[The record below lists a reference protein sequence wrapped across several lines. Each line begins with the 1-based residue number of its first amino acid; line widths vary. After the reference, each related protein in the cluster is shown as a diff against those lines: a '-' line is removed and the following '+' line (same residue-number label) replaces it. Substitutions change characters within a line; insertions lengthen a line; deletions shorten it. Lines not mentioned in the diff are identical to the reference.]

1 MGERHIGKGFMNS
14 TQKKEGRTMT
24 YKQRFWIFALMDSFI
39 ILTAV
44 LYGTFL
50 VNAYITVGMTDLV
63 LFAVMFIL
71 VSLFFSMVFKLYRKA
86 WEYASI
92 EEWFVIF
99 KVVSCSI
106 VTVAILQSVL
116 MQNVFVRLLVA
127 VGLLNLT
134 FMGGARF
141 CWRIFRDSVLNSRQ
155 KKTRILI
162 VGAGSAG
169 RIVAEHL
176 RKNVHSKI
184 QPVGFMDDDPAK
196 QHLHILG
203 LPVLGETKDI
213 QSIAEVWG
221 VDEIILAIP
230 SLPKSTLSRIY
241 KRCASTNCTTKIV
254 PGLDEIL
261 SGKAPVSEFR
271 DVQVEDLLGRDPVQL
286 DLEKIEETIT
296 NQVVLITGAGGSIGS
311 EICRQLAKFKPR
323 QMILLGHGEMSIYH
337 IEMELIHSED
347 AADIEIITEIADIQ
361 DFNKMMYV
369 MGNHLPDLVFHAAAH
384 KHVPLMERNPDEAV
398 KNNLIGTMNV
408 AKAANW
414 HGVKTFVLISSDKAV
429 HPTSVMGATKRL
441 AEMVVQNMNQNSKTK
456 FVVVRFGN
464 VLGSRGSVI
473 PLFKKQIQAGGPVT
487 VTHPD
492 MVRYFMTIPEAS
504 RLCIQASVL
513 AGGGEIFVLDMGEP
527 VKIIDLAKKLITLSG
542 YTLEDIEIQY
552 TGIRTGE
559 KLVEELLDQD
569 EMNVEQVFQHIYIGN
584 SQPIDM
590 KLIDLFIQ
598 EYAMFT
604 GEQLKEQLF
613 MLTDNQRERA
623 VGLVMEG

>member
-1 MGERHIGKGFMNS
+1 MS
-14 TQKKEGRTMT
+14 
-24 YKQRFWIFALMDSFI
+24 YKQRFWIFALIDSFI
-39 ILTAV
+39 ILTAI

-50 VNAYITVGMTDLV
+50 VNAYITVEMTYLIM
-63 LFAVMFIL
+63 LAVMLMIVTL
-71 VSLFFSMVFKLYRKA
+71 VFSMVFKLYRKA

-106 VTVAILQSVL
+106 LTVAILQSIM

-141 CWRIFRDSVLNSRQ
+141 CWRLFRDSVLNSHQ

-162 VGAGSAG
+162 IGAGSAG
-169 RIVAEHL
+169 RMVAGHL
-176 RKNVHSKI
+176 LKNINSQI
-184 QPVGFMDDDPAK
+184 QPVGFIDDDPAK
-196 QHLHILG
+196 QHLHIFG
-203 LPVLGETKDI
+203 MPVLGKAKDI
-213 QSIAEVWG
+213 QSIVKAWG
-221 VDEIILAIP
+221 VEEIILAIP
-230 SLPKSTLSRIY
+230 SLPKATLSQIY
-241 KRCASTNCTTKIV
+241 QLCLSTPCVTKIL

-261 SGKAPVSEFR
+261 SGKAPISEFR
-271 DVQVEDLLGRDPVQL
+271 DVKVEDLLGRDPVQL
-286 DLEKIEETIT
+286 DLEKIEETIKDR
-296 NQVVLITGAGGSIGS
+296 VVLITGAGGSIGS
-311 EICRQLAKFKPR
+311 EICRQLAKFEPK
-323 QMILLGHGEMSIYH
+323 QMILLGHGETSIYH
-337 IEMELIHSED
+337 IEMELAHSED
-347 AADIEIITEIADIQ
+347 TADIEIITEIADIQ

-369 MGNHLPDLVFHAAAH
+369 MGKYLPDFVFHAAAH

-408 AKAANW
+408 ARAANW
-414 HGVKTFVLISSDKAV
+414 HGVQTFVLISSDKAV

-441 AEMVVQNMNQNSKTK
+441 AEMVVQNMNHDSKTK

-473 PLFKKQIQAGGPVT
+473 PLFKKQIQEGGPVT

-504 RLCIQASVL
+504 RLCIQAAVL

-527 VKIIDLAKKLITLSG
+527 VRIVDLAQKLITLSG
-542 YTLEDIEIQY
+542 YTLEEIKIQY

-569 EMNVEQVFQHIYIGN
+569 EMNGEQVFQHIYIGN

-590 KLIDLFIQ
+590 EVIDLFIQ
-598 EYAMFT
+598 EYARFN
-604 GEQLKEQLF
+604 GEQLKERLF
-613 MLTDNQRERA
+613 MLTDYKRSGVA
-623 VGLVMEG
+623 GMVMGG